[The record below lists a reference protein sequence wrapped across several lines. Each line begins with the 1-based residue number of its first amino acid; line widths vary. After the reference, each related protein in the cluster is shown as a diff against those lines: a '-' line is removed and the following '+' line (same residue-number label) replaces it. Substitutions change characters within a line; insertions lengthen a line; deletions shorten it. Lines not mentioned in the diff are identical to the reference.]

1 MIRQSAKRT
10 WTQVKDNRWRYTDDY
25 GNNEVFGDQK
35 CSEMCSY
42 LDSSE
47 AFVELRCNM
56 LMTVVP
62 KRIHK
67 KDQHQAAF
75 VGAAISRVNIL
86 LF

>member
-10 WTQVKDNRWRYTDDY
+10 WKQVKDTGWTYKDY
-25 GNNEVFGDQK
+25 NGINEVFSDQK

-47 AFVELRCNM
+47 AFVEIRCNM

>member
-10 WTQVKDNRWRYTDDY
+10 FKQVKDNGWTWSDNR
-25 GNNEVFGDQK
+25 GNHVFSDQK

-75 VGAAISRVNIL
+75 VGAAISRVNIY
-86 LF
+86 F